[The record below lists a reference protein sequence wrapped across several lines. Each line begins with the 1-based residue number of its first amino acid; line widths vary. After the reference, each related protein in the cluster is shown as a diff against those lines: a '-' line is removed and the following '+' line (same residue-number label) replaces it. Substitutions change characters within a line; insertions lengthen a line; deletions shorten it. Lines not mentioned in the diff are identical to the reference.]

1 MLLLKIGRTIGVR
14 VLKSKLKASFPFL
27 LIIFL
32 VVICIQ
38 FVYQPPAEES
48 IIFFPIN
55 ENMEYTSANTSLT
68 LEQKKK
74 NDMYEVNWKISS
86 QLEASAYLRQDIS
99 FLFSNGKL
107 KAKMNEW
114 QQGTDTIEEEITVS
128 GKESSLLQAVSFH
141 YSEIHET
148 EDDFT
153 SAQKTTKDTL
163 YIIDSNFSP
172 LSSFHHPSTTMEQEW
187 KDLLEKVTSQQIT
200 YWWEKGINRTGID
213 SSKYIKIPLT
223 DLPKYEDKPL
233 NGFTNREWKK
243 ILGNLWEGLYK
254 NYFNGIKKEDGTIAD
269 PLGSAIPLIMVGK
282 EKKEV
287 LVLLITKDG
296 DASLLKQLIR

>member
-1 MLLLKIGRTIGVR
+1 VS

-55 ENMEYTSANTSLT
+55 ENVEYMSANTSLT
-68 LEQKKK
+68 LEQEKK
-74 NDMYEVNWKISS
+74 NNMYEINWIASS
-86 QLEASAYLRQDIS
+86 QLESSAYLRQDIS

-114 QQGTDTIEEEITVS
+114 KQETDTIKKEMMVS

-148 EDDFT
+148 EDHFT
-153 SAQKTTKDTL
+153 SAQKMTKDTL
-163 YIIDSNFSP
+163 YVIDSNFSP
-172 LSSFHHPSTTMEQEW
+172 LSSFHNPSTSMEKEW
-187 KDLLEKVTSQQIT
+187 KNLLEEVTHQQIT
-200 YWWEKGINRTGID
+200 YWWKKGIKSSGIN
-213 SSKYIKIPLT
+213 SNEYIKIPLT
-223 DLPKYEDKPL
+223 ELPKYEDKPL
-233 NGFTNREWKK
+233 NGFTNKEWEK

-254 NYFNGIKKEDGTIAD
+254 NYFNGIKKEDGTVAD
-269 PLGSAIPLIMVGK
+269 PLGSSIPLIMVSK
-282 EKKEV
+282 AKKEV

-296 DASLLKQLIR
+296 NTSLLKQRVEP